1 MEKMFLLF
9 SQWKRYGALVIIFFC
24 LHLSSF
30 AQSQQAISGTV
41 VDADAKP
48 LPGVSVLV
56 EGTNL
61 GTQTDGDGKYAIQ
74 ASKGAVLIFSIIGYN
89 QAKMVVADQQV
100 IDVSME
106 SSTQGLKEVVVV
118 GYGTQRKRDI
128 TTAVSVI
135 DAKKLEDI
143 PASNMTRLLQGQ
155 AAGVSVKQTTGAPGQ
170 EFEVTVRGLSSLGAG
185 SAPLYVIDGFPVG
198 TSVGQNLNPN
208 DIGTITILKDAAS
221 TAIYGARGS
230 NGVVLITTKTATE
243 GALNLT
249 FSANYGI
256 QNIPGSRKTKVLNG
270 VEFAQFKKDA
280 FIDKIRYFEN
290 REPAIEE
297 IPLDYRF
304 PEQTKV
310 STNWFDAI
318 LNQNAP
324 FQNYDI
330 TLTNGKGPIQSMVSI
345 GYIGQEG
352 ALIKTNYEGYSFR
365 SNVTGKINEFITL
378 GFNLN
383 GTYSKQ
389 RVASTNGRDAIV
401 GSSLIMDPR
410 DPIYNDDGTYDNYIG
425 GHDGVFGFPNPVQT
439 LTEINKH
446 REIGDILANGYL
458 EFSFLKDFKFKS
470 SVNVQLKNNAYKEY
484 IPSNIAGQNAPPPRP
499 ATEYDESFRTR
510 NLSADQLLTY
520 SPTIGDSHS
529 LDVLVGY
536 TAQNELVK
544 GLSGSGNDF
553 PDDFVPYLDAAII
566 KTAGSTEYGWSTLA
580 TFGRVNYA
588 FKDKYLFSGT
598 FRREGSSRFGANNK
612 WGNFPAASLGWR
624 ISEESFMPKV
634 SWLNDLKLRASYGVT
649 GNNNI
654 GNYSSLSFMNI
665 NNYIIGN
672 NLVSGKVISS
682 FANANLGWEKSNQLD
697 FGLDIAAFKNRLV
710 FTFEYY
716 RKITNDMLLPIQLP
730 SISGFTTSLSN
741 IGKVENKGL
750 ELAVDYNTKVNE
762 FNLRTNFNISFNRNK
777 VLAIN
782 GVNDEIWSGDMYGDY
797 NVSKPG
803 RPIGMIYGFKNIG
816 VFNNQAEIDA
826 SPTQEGA
833 IPGVYKYLDAD
844 GNGEV
849 SYDTKDM
856 VEIGNPNPEFSWAW
870 TLGGDYKKFDL
881 SVLFLGV
888 QGYDLFHQIEKS
900 TMNLDG
906 VFNVLTD
913 SKNRWRS
920 EQNPGNGRI
929 TGTNTWKWQRESNS
943 IYVYDASHMWVKN
956 ITLGYTLPKLNA
968 ALGNLRIFLSA
979 DNLFLITKYPG
990 NNPDINMIGGTRP
1003 GMDDEAYP
1011 VARTFS
1017 AGAKLTF

>member
-1 MEKMFLLF
+1 MEKKFLLF
-9 SQWKRYGALVIIFFC
+9 SQWKKYSALVIVFFC
-24 LHLSSF
+24 LHSISF
-30 AQSQQAISGTV
+30 AQNQQAISGTV
-41 VDADAKP
+41 IDADGGA

-56 EGTNL
+56 EGTEV
-61 GTQTDGDGKYAIQ
+61 GTQTNMDGKYTIQ
-74 ASKGAVLIFSIIGYN
+74 ASKGAVLIFRIIGYN
-89 QAKMVVADQQV
+89 QIKMVVADQPV
-100 IDVSME
+100 IDVSLA
-106 SSTQGLKEVVVV
+106 SSTQGLKEVVVI

-128 TTAVSVI
+128 TSAVSVI
-135 DAKKLEDI
+135 DTKKLEDI

-155 AAGVSVKQTTGAPGQ
+155 APGVSVKQTTGAPGQ
-170 EFEVTVRGLSSLGAG
+170 EFEVTVRGLSSLGAA
-185 SAPLYVIDGFPVG
+185 STPLYVIDGFPIG

-208 DIGTITILKDAAS
+208 DIETITILKDAAS

-230 NGVVLITTKTATE
+230 NGVVLITTKNAKE
-243 GALNLT
+243 GAFNLT
-249 FSANYGI
+249 FSANYGF
-256 QNIPGSRKTKVLNG
+256 QNVPGSRKTKVLNG
-270 VEFAQFKKDA
+270 VDFAQFKKDA

-290 REPAIEE
+290 REPAIDS
-297 IPLDYRF
+297 IPEDFRF

-324 FQNYDI
+324 FQKYDM
-330 TLTNGKGPIQSMVSI
+330 TLTNGKGPIQSMVSV
-345 GYIGQEG
+345 GYTGQEG
-352 ALIKTNYEGYSFR
+352 ALIKTNYQGYSFR
-365 SNVTGKINEFITL
+365 SNVTGKVNELITL

-383 GTYSKQ
+383 ASYSKQ
-389 RVASTNGRDAIV
+389 RVANTNGRDAIV
-401 GSSLIMDPR
+401 GASLIMDPR
-410 DPIYNDDGTYDNYIG
+410 DPIYNEDGSYNNYIG
-425 GHDGVFGFPNPVQT
+425 GHDGVFGFYNPVQA
-439 LTEINKH
+439 LNEINRN
-446 REIGDILANGYL
+446 REIADVLANGYL
-458 EFSFLKDFKFKS
+458 EFSILKDLKFKS
-470 SVNVQLKNNAYKEY
+470 SVNVRLSNNAYKEY
-484 IPSNIAGQNAPPPRP
+484 IPSDIAGQNAPPPRP

-520 SPTIGDSHS
+520 SPKIGDDHN

-553 PDDFVPYLDAAII
+553 PDDFVPFLGAAII

-580 TFGRVNYA
+580 SFARVNYA
-588 FKDKYLFSGT
+588 FKDRYLFSGT

-612 WGNFPAASLGWR
+612 WGNFPAASVGWR
-624 ISEESFMPKV
+624 ISEESFMPEI
-634 SWLNDLKLRASYGVT
+634 SWLNDLKLRASWGVT

-672 NLVSGKVISS
+672 SLVSGKVISS
-682 FANANLGWEKSNQLD
+682 FANADLGWEKSNQLD

-716 RKITNDMLLPIQLP
+716 RKITNDMLLLIQLP
-730 SISGFTTSLSN
+730 SISGFTNSLSN
-741 IGKVENKGL
+741 IGKVENKGV
-750 ELAVDYNTKVNE
+750 ELAIDYNTKVRE
-762 FNLRTNFNISFNRNK
+762 VNLRTNFNISFNQNK

-782 GVNDEIWSGDMYGDY
+782 GVNDVIWDGDMYGDY

-803 RPIGMIYGFKNIG
+803 RPIGMIYGYKNIG

-849 SYDTKDM
+849 SYDRKDM
-856 VEIGNPNPEFSWAW
+856 VEIGNPNPKFTWAW

-881 SVLFLGV
+881 SVLFLGA

-943 IYVYDASHMWVKN
+943 VYVYDASHMWVKN
-956 ITLGYTLPKLNA
+956 VTLGYTLPKLNA
-968 ALGNLRIFLSA
+968 AIGSLRIFVSA
-979 DNLFLITKYPG
+979 DNLFLITDYPG

-1011 VARTFS
+1011 VPRTFS